1 VAAPRTLV
9 IGNKNYS
16 SWSLRPWL
24 AMKVAGI
31 PFEELRI
38 PLDLPETRAQILR
51 HSPSGKVPVLREGE
65 AVVHESL
72 AICEF
77 LAERFP
83 EAQLWPEVP
92 AARALARS
100 VSAEMHAGFAAL
112 RAAMPMNVR
121 ARLPGRG
128 RAPGVDAD
136 VERIGALW
144 RDARV
149 RFGSGGDFLF
159 GRFSIADAMFAPVV
173 TRFRTYDVPQG
184 ADGRAYCE
192 AVWELPAMREWE
204 AAARAESE
212 RIEAVEIGEGSR

>member
-31 PFEELRI
+31 PFDEIRI
-38 PLDLPETRAQILR
+38 PLDRPDTRAEILR
-51 HSPSGKVPVLREGE
+51 HSPSGKVPALREGGIL
-65 AVVHESL
+65 VFESL

-83 EAQLWPEVP
+83 EARLWPEAP
-92 AARALARS
+92 EARALARS

-121 ARLPGRG
+121 AHLPGRG
-128 RAPGVDAD
+128 RAPGVEAD

-144 RDARV
+144 RDARA
-149 RFGSGGDFLF
+149 RFGAGGDFLF

-173 TRFRTYDVPQG
+173 TRLRTYQVPVG
-184 ADGRAYCE
+184 EEECAYCE
-192 AVWELPAMREWE
+192 LMWALPAMGEWD

-212 RIEAVEIGEGSR
+212 RIEAVELD